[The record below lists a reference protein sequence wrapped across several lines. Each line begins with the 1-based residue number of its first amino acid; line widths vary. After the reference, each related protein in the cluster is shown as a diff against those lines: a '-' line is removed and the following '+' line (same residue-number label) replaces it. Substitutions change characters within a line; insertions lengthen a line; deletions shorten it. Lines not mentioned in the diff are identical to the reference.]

1 MLPLDPIQPLPNLAP
16 LVVPQGFSASSHAV
30 TASSVPDIRQTMEGV
45 TPVLAMDALTRAD
58 MGFRAITI
66 YHPQLV
72 PSAET
77 TENALMARSLLMPL
91 YIHDSAATRM
101 ARLSNL
107 HRDAPRFGNA
117 INICA

>member
-1 MLPLDPIQPLPNLAP
+1 MLPLDPIQPFPTLTP
-16 LVVPQGFSASSHAV
+16 LVVPQGVLPSSQAMG
-30 TASSVPDIRQTMEGV
+30 ASSVPDMRQTMEGV
-45 TPVLAMDALTRAD
+45 TPVFALNALSRAD
-58 MGFRAITI
+58 MGFRAISI
-66 YHPQLV
+66 YHPQLG

-77 TENALMARSLLMPL
+77 TENALMARALLMPMYL
-91 YIHDSAATRM
+91 HDSAATRM